1 MAAAPRGRRSLPRGS
16 VAYSPPRWQT
26 EGPRTEV
33 WDTKWPPP
41 DAALLPRPEDPSGV
55 LQGEEGAT
63 EALAMIERAPPSG
76 WFTVKRELSDTLEL
90 PRAAALV
97 DEGGCVLPGTDLSV
111 RYVGDDGDDVE
122 FRIEGGAIHY
132 KQGDHRS
139 PPFRFLEWT
148 LRGAEGVQ
156 VGSFVLKDIGRRIV
170 VTLGRPA
177 LGEMLAKLRLL
188 ADVANV
194 QHNIGDAV
202 EVRREKKSTL
212 REIPVGYSAVGTVAR
227 SEVKWYPMGS
237 RPHDPPLPGQRKE
250 LAAAADLAS
259 LDHQQRQASRNA
271 DQIFRIAGVPLL
283 ETSATLIVVPPAV
296 LPVWLR
302 GLGQRHP
309 QLSFSRYEPPPQSA
323 IHTRSVNSHIA
334 AAPPASLTA
343 LPVEGPQSDVDVAAR
358 GIGGVRIVLI
368 SHAAL
373 QREVDAAR
381 LAVEQTRTPIGQ
393 LASPIL
399 RLRWW
404 RVCVDLTD
412 PQGVVSREARHVTDL
427 ARCVPAVHRWQV
439 HPRGDQL
446 APAIQYS
453 SSLATQAAKRKEQK
467 SRFQAAV
474 WTMEQVDHRERG
486 DRWRAEDAA
495 RAALAEEEKRCRD
508 LVTLL
513 LLDRGSYA
521 PVPKRWFDLLRAGER
536 TLKHYP
542 GDWDG
547 KFNYV
552 VTQELPRWRR
562 RQQVRR
568 GRAAMARV
576 EAERFGSATRQ
587 AAEELFLITG
597 QVQEKEDRAEMESA
611 ADDWCI
617 RAHLCC
623 SLLGGALA
631 ARVPTQSDEQ
641 SRWKRLMRSER
652 NLNGR
657 FYMCYLERV
666 AREEVLL
673 LEWQWLE
680 RLQREASEGTSR
692 ISEAEEEEVAY
703 LYLRWD
709 LRRHQDRWLVE
720 REDLD
725 ERDAADVLREE
736 TWQRLGA
743 EGAESCGRAE
753 LLHSARM
760 WWQSAV
766 VCWWAER
773 VRIEQR
779 DWLRLRGGEEPP
791 MLRRVH
797 FLFAAARLQG
807 GEMADRR
814 FLTQADALTRSDHH
828 IRCFA
833 MAVGEQTCRADAMAV
848 EAEGRTSILAR
859 EAAFREFMIAES
871 QELLKEYLW
880 RLGHAG
886 ELESEARAKMDRWFW
901 DTLKALGPHGGTL
914 GYQPGWRWR
923 ARSTAPTNK
932 RATAALGRAGLTAAK
947 EMDTTCEKVAFR
959 SRHMAAREHILR
971 RRQYELAAGFFL
983 RTAADEDAASPS
995 QLRRRPHSAVA
1006 GRSLSPFR
1014 GGGPHVPRRLLPAV
1028 DLGRVQRPA
1037 TAGHATRAL
1046 PPPVPHLALSE

>member
-521 PVPKRWFDLLRAGER
+521 PVPKRWGEPAPRSPTTRRWFDLLRAGER

-779 DWLRLRGGEEPP
+779 DWLRLRGSGQTARRRDGRPALP
-791 MLRRVH
+791 DASRRPDAVRSPHQMLRDGRRRADLPSGCDGGGSRGQDVHTRTRGRVPRVH
-797 FLFAAARLQG
+797 DRRVSGAAEGVPVAARARRG
-807 GEMADRR
+807 AGER
-814 FLTQADALTRSDHH
+814 
-828 IRCFA
+828 
-833 MAVGEQTCRADAMAV
+833 G
-848 EAEGRTSILAR
+848 AR
-859 EAAFREFMIAES
+859 EDGQMV
-871 QELLKEYLW
+871 
-880 RLGHAG
+880 LGHAEG
-886 ELESEARAKMDRWFW
+886 PRPARRDAGVPTRLAVACAVDGADEQARYGCARPRRAHRRQG
-901 DTLKALGPHGGTL
+901 DGHHLREGRVQEPAHGS
-914 GYQPGWRWR
+914 QR
-923 ARSTAPTNK
+923 AH
-932 RATAALGRAGLTAAK
+932 TAAAAVRTGCWVLSSDSSRRGRCQPVAAPPQTAQRGRRPLPEPVPWRRPPRAPASAACCRLGEGAAAG
-947 EMDTTCEKVAFR
+947 DGR
-959 SRHMAAREHILR
+959 SRHARAAAPR
-971 RRQYELAAGFFL
+971 
-983 RTAADEDAASPS
+983 
-995 QLRRRPHSAVA
+995 SA
-1006 GRSLSPFR
+1006 PC
-1014 GGGPHVPRRLLPAV
+1014 
-1028 DLGRVQRPA
+1028 
-1037 TAGHATRAL
+1037 AL
-1046 PPPVPHLALSE
+1046 